1 MAEEIWEH
9 SNGPFQ
15 MCQSFVCP
23 VLKGHTVIHIIFNSS
38 WHPSGFKECEKCR
51 TSLWL
56 VGLRGP
62 SWATE
67 CLGTI
72 FGTPLV
78 SAPLYL
84 ELLMIFPDC
93 FASLSRFSHDALSFS
108 FPACISF
115 VFLFNSFKFLLDQ
128 NFTGQPR
135 DDVSNLWYVPSQ
147 ADLGGGPIMMNPT
160 TQTCSPWDHGWSSPS
175 GRHGRYKL
183 L

>member
-1 MAEEIWEH
+1 M
-9 SNGPFQ
+9 GPFK
-15 MCQSFVCP
+15 CVKALYALSLKATQSYTSYSTA
-23 VLKGHTVIHIIFNSS
+23 HDT
-38 WHPSGFKECEKCR
+38 HPDLRSVKNAGLLCG
-51 TSLWL
+51 L

-72 FGTPLV
+72 FGVPLV
-78 SAPLYL
+78 SAPSYL

-135 DDVSNLWYVPSQ
+135 DDVSNL
-147 ADLGGGPIMMNPT
+147 
-160 TQTCSPWDHGWSSPS
+160 
-175 GRHGRYKL
+175 
-183 L
+183 